1 MKILVIS
8 ENSKEITTMQQVL
21 AQGDHKVTF
30 VEETEKAWKLIA
42 DNEFRFVIADASEQ
56 EQSVHKLVQKIRSD
70 PNITGHIYVLVLL
83 NQGQS
88 EDFVPNTGTGADDY
102 LSKPISPRNL
112 KTRVSVG
119 VRILS
124 MSDTL
129 SQAHEQLENLAMYD
143 NLTGLMNRQAFY
155 KVSRGEL
162 DRARRDSQGTSVI
175 AIEIDNINAINDE
188 HGHIIGDEVLQI
200 VAHIIREKCRP
211 YDCIGRWGG
220 AQFAMTLPG
229 FVSTDAEKIV
239 NRILSGVQAKEISL
253 ESGDTLE
260 ISLNF
265 GIASSQ
271 KIDANAEIDPFIQS
285 AILAMNNS
293 KLNDKDN
300 MSVVFI

>member
-8 ENSKEITTMQQVL
+8 ENSEEITTMQQVL
-21 AQGDHKVTF
+21 VQGDHKVTF
-30 VEETEKAWKLIA
+30 VEETEMAWKLITE
-42 DNEFRFVIADASEQ
+42 NEFRFVIADASEK
-56 EQSVHKLVQKIRSD
+56 EQSIHKLVQKIRSD

-102 LSKPISPRNL
+102 LSKPLSPRNL

-129 SQAHEQLENLAMYD
+129 SQAHDQLENLAMYD

-155 KVSRGEL
+155 RVSRGEL
-162 DRARRDSQGTSVI
+162 DRARRDLQGTSVI